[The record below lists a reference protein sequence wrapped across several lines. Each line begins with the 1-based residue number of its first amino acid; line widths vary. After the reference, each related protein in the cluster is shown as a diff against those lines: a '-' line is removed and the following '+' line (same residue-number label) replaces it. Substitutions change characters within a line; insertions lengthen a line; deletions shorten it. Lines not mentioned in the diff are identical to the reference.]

1 MTETNT
7 KKIENMEKACS
18 QKIFLEMI
26 FNDNIYLMMR
36 TLEIAILKTKTSLIN
51 FDKKKESTG
60 Q

>member
-1 MTETNT
+1 MQSE
-7 KKIENMEKACS
+7 
-18 QKIFLEMI
+18 IFLEMI

>member
-26 FNDNIYLMMR
+26 FNDNIYFMMT

-60 Q
+60 

>member
-26 FNDNIYLMMR
+26 FNDNIYLMMK